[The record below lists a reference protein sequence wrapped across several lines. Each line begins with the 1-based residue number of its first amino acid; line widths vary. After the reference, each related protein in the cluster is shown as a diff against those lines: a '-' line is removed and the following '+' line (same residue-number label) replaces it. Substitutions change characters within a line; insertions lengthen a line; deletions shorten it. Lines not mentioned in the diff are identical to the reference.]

1 MPRQESHGN
10 QDYHIFPWRRKHKD
24 TRGMIKIEN
33 LHKSFGDNHVR
44 RGVNLD
50 IPTGETIAVIGE
62 SGCGKSVLL
71 KNIVGLLRPD
81 EGRVVVDDEVV
92 GELSREELFE
102 LRKRFGF
109 LFQGSALFDSMN
121 VWENI
126 TLSLRENGAYT
137 REELDRIVREK
148 LDLVGLRDIEHLKPS
163 ELSGGMKKR
172 VGLAR
177 ALAGNPDYILYDE
190 PTTGLDPVMSEQI
203 DRLIAE
209 LTRKLNVTSIVVTHD
224 LFSVLSVAHAVAML
238 HDGKIEFHG
247 TPEEFQHSAS
257 PIIKNFLARYLH
269 KAG

>member
-1 MPRQESHGN
+1 
-10 QDYHIFPWRRKHKD
+10 
-24 TRGMIKIEN
+24 MIKIEN
-33 LHKSFGDNHVR
+33 LHKSFGDNHVL

-71 KNIVGLLRPD
+71 KHIVGLLRPD
-81 EGRVVVDDEVV
+81 EGRVVVDGEVV
-92 GELSREELFE
+92 DELSREELYE

-126 TLSLRENGAYT
+126 TLGLRENGSYT
-137 REELDRIVREK
+137 QEELDRIVREK
-148 LDLVGLRDIEHLKPS
+148 LNLVGLRDIESLKPS

-177 ALAGNPDYILYDE
+177 ALAGDPDYILYDE

-203 DRLIAE
+203 DRLIAG

-224 LFSVLSVAHAVAML
+224 LFSVLSVAHSVAML

-247 TPEEFQHSAS
+247 SPEEFQHSDS
-257 PIIKNFLARYLH
+257 PIIRNFLARYSR
-269 KAG
+269 KAR